1 MQQPCQSPIRAGHL
15 GAPAA
20 KPRSTEK
27 MVLSQGGRE
36 QNRKAKRRK
45 LTELLN
51 AASIHHP

>member
-1 MQQPCQSPIRAGHL
+1 
-15 GAPAA
+15 
-20 KPRSTEK
+20 
-27 MVLSQGGRE
+27 MVLSQGGSE